1 MRFNLFASSLIFALS
16 SAILME
22 AADLV
27 GDLDDNELIAAQI
40 GASVEW
46 TSDGRHKSEY
56 KRPQDHCC
64 WLYVDGTPKYG
75 GFKTAAHKE
84 YCWKK
89 EGSVGQSY
97 TFLKKSITGIDCG
110 KNAWIEVIENDV
122 KHQSVA
128 GRIVFDLMY
137 FSTEK
142 FYTFNI
148 GPYDD
153 KIMPAAI
160 LYGSAAKTHQC
171 VG

>member
-1 MRFNLFASSLIFALS
+1 MRFNLFASSLIVALS

-64 WLYVDGTPKYG
+64 WIYVDGTSKYG
-75 GFKTAAHKE
+75 GFKTADKE
-84 YCWKK
+84 HCWRK
-89 EGSVGQSY
+89 EDNVGLRYIS
-97 TFLKKSITGIDCG
+97 KKSITGIDCG
-110 KNAWIEVIENDV
+110 KNAWMEVIKNSV
-122 KHQSVA
+122 KHQNVA

-137 FSTEK
+137 FSTEL
-142 FYTFNI
+142 FDTVHI